1 MKKFTLV
8 VAALAFSTIAF
19 ADMDCRW
26 GIDHRHPGCGPRG
39 HYSYQGPTVV
49 YRDNNNWVAPLVIG
63 GIAGVIIANQTR
75 HPEPVVVQQQPVLVQ
90 QQVYPPVGY
99 HFQYI
104 LDEYCNCY
112 KQALVPN

>member
-1 MKKFTLV
+1 MKKSILV
-8 VAALAFSTIAF
+8 IAALAFSTMAF

-26 GIDHRHPGCGPRG
+26 GIDHRHPACGPRG
-39 HYSYQGPTVV
+39 HYSHQGPTVV

-63 GIAGVIIANQTR
+63 GIAGIIIANQNR
-75 HPEPVVVQQQPVLVQ
+75 QPEPVVVQQQPVLVQ

-112 KQALVPN
+112 KQAIVPN

>member
-1 MKKFTLV
+1 MKKSILV
-8 VAALAFSTIAF
+8 IAALAFSTVAF

-26 GIDHRHPGCGPRG
+26 GIDHRHHGCGPRG
-39 HYSYQGPTVV
+39 HYSHQGPTVV

-63 GIAGVIIANQTR
+63 GIAGIIIANQNR
-75 HPEPVVVQQQPVLVQ
+75 QPEPVVVQQPVYVQ
-90 QQVYPPVGY
+90 QQVYPPAGY